1 MEIIALHS
9 YPPVKPVEAASGFV
23 SNIQAASSHI
33 GETHSPITICS
44 PLILRKIEDYSFV
57 K

>member
-44 PLILRKIEDYSFV
+44 PLIRKIEDYSFV